1 MGRLAF
7 LAALSLAAFA
17 SAQDPSDPFGLGRA
31 QDINARAMGLGGA
44 YTAVASDGSA
54 LYYNAAGLAAV
65 KKHEVGLSLERTVLN
80 GIDRKDGFPS
90 LHLREEDMRIQSA
103 TWLLPIPTSRGG
115 LTFALGYYR
124 PRNFADVA
132 GYQDEQSATLGPYEY
147 KADGALNAWRAAFG
161 VDLAPDIAFGLAAGA
176 VTGTEE
182 VTRQGT
188 SNGTDGYLRDYGGM
202 DLEPSLM
209 FKLSP
214 RLKLGLSLVVWE
226 HIFDLEQTYEVQD
239 QGNSVRHFR
248 ADFPFQM
255 KSGLA
260 YQGDT
265 WLLSAD
271 ARLNAWSQ
279 YQFAERGVS
288 TYQKTGYQDEL
299 ILAVGG
305 EKFIRPANMVLRA
318 GYTYNALPERGDY
331 DPAYDLNRLSVG
343 AGFLFSG
350 SLSLDLAYSYSFWG
364 WAGSGENAGQS
375 LDNRE
380 HRALATFAFRY

>member
-1 MGRLAF
+1 MGRLALLPVLF
-7 LAALSLAAFA
+7 LAAFA
-17 SAQDPSDPFGLGRA
+17 SAQDPSNPFGLGRA

-54 LYYNAAGLAAV
+54 LYYNAAGLSAV
-65 KKHEVGLSLERTVLN
+65 KKHEVGFSMERTVLN
-80 GIDRKDGFPS
+80 GIGRLDGYPS
-90 LHLREEDMRIQSA
+90 LHARQEDLRIQSA
-103 TWLLPIPTSRGG
+103 TWLVPIPTSRGG

-132 GYQDEQSATLGPYEY
+132 GYQDDQSAALGAYEY
-147 KADGALNAWRAAFG
+147 KADGSMDAWRAAFG
-161 VDLAPDIAFGLAAGA
+161 VDLAPDIAFGLAVGA
-176 VTGTEE
+176 VTGSEE
-182 VTRQGT
+182 IRIEGT
-188 SNGTDGYLRDYGGM
+188 SKGTEGYLREYAGM

-214 RLKLGLSLVVWE
+214 RLKMGLSMVVWE
-226 HIFDLEQTYEVQD
+226 HIFDLEQTYEVKD
-239 QGNSVRHFR
+239 EGNSASHYR
-248 ADFPFQM
+248 ASFPFQI
-255 KSGLA
+255 KSGVA
-260 YQGDT
+260 YQGDS

-331 DPAYDLNRLSVG
+331 EPAYDLNRVSLG

-364 WAGSGENAGQS
+364 WAGSGETAGQS